1 MPEIL
6 VYVGT
11 YTVRNSQGIYAYSFD
26 SDSGNLRLL
35 GLAAETTNPTFLA
48 VDRLRSLVYAVE
60 ETSNY
65 KDQPSGA
72 LRAYTADLRTGRLTL
87 LNEIA
92 SKGTGPCYI
101 AFDKTGRY
109 LLAANYHSGSI
120 AIFPRLEDG
129 QLGQASAFVQHQ
141 GGKPLTVRQ
150 QGPHAHAI
158 CTSPN
163 NDLVIVA
170 DLGLDKLLLYRF
182 DETTGRLADDEA
194 TYGMVEEGAGPR
206 HLAFH
211 PNGRFVYVLNELAS
225 TVTQFAFDA
234 TSASLQTVRTVS
246 GLPGGFRGHSDAAH
260 LQIDALG
267 RFLYISN
274 RGHNSIAVFS
284 VDGLDGTLNLVQH
297 ISTQGK
303 TPRGFVLDPSGE
315 WLLAGNE
322 DTDSV
327 AVFRISREAG
337 KLVFVQLIPG
347 IPSPAFLIFP

>member
-1 MPEIL
+1 MPESL

-11 YTVRNSQGIYAYSFD
+11 YTVRGSQGIYAYSFD

-48 VDRLRSLVYAVE
+48 VDRPRSLVYAVE
-60 ETSNY
+60 ETSEY
-65 KDQPSGA
+65 KNQPSGA
-72 LRAYTADLRTGRLTL
+72 LRAYTADLGTGGLTL
-87 LNEIA
+87 LNEVA

-109 LLAANYHSGSI
+109 LLTANYHGGSI

-129 QLGQASAFVQHQ
+129 RLGQASAFVQHK
-141 GGKPLTVRQ
+141 GGRPFTVRQ
-150 QGPHAHAI
+150 QVPHAHAI
-158 CTSPN
+158 CTSPDN
-163 NDLVIVA
+163 KLVVVA
-170 DLGLDKLLLYRF
+170 DLGLDKVLLYRF
-182 DETTGRLADDEA
+182 DETTGSLADGEA
-194 TYGMVEEGAGPR
+194 TYGIVEEGAGPR

-234 TSASLQTVRTVS
+234 ATASLQTVRTVS
-246 GLPGGFRGHSDAAH
+246 GLPEGFGDHSDAAH
-260 LQIDALG
+260 LQLEALG

-274 RGHNSIAVFS
+274 RGHDSIAVFAI
-284 VDGLDGTLNLVQH
+284 DTLDGTLKVIQH

-303 TPRGFVLDPSGE
+303 TPRGFVLDPSGQ
-315 WLLAGNE
+315 WLLAGNQ

-327 AVFRISREAG
+327 AVFRISRETGELA
-337 KLVFVQLIPG
+337 FTRLIPG
-347 IPSPAFLIFP
+347 VPSPAFLIFP